1 MADLIKNTKATVS
14 SNRSQAGNL
23 LSKLKIDNAL
33 YNIKDPDLELVAQN
47 LDANVTE
54 IESRLN
60 ALGKKTEWT
69 AVSKGDETK
78 KYATAVE
85 QGTNGAITVTYVN
98 LRDAALTKA
107 NGTKKFA
114 TSVTQDVDGVVSV
127 AYDDALTSDVKRT
140 ATTSD
145 ATHNG
150 LAATDLEA
158 ALQELDALL
167 KSEANTRATA
177 DTNLIGTSA
186 DAKTAD
192 TIWGAKNYA
201 KDLVDTLA
209 GTDWSQNAA
218 TVKDIIDELNSGEG
232 ANLNTLVDKLKGMTV
247 TEKGTAGQPG
257 YRQANNDPTVIEY
270 VQAAIEDVNAQSVE
284 GISALD
290 AEVNSTG
297 GTNVSLHV
305 SEVDGKIT
313 AVTVTDNTPTAI
325 ENAIKTLDS
334 EVTSTDGTNVQVK
347 VTETDGKI
355 TAVNITQDDTAK
367 DSEVVKTVNSV
378 PLTEGTNDVTINGT
392 NIKVGGSG
400 TYATGTVEAAILDL
414 TSSKANKNAIGTAS
428 VNNWESQYLSNSETL
443 QWTNTATTVY
453 VPVSEQTL

>member
-1 MADLIKNTKATVS
+1 MADLIKNTQATVS

-23 LSKLKIDNAL
+23 LSKLKIGDAL

-54 IESRLN
+54 IEARLN
-60 ALGKKTEWT
+60 ALGEKTAWT
-69 AVSKGDETK
+69 AVSKGAETK

-85 QGTNGAITVTYVN
+85 QGTDGAITVTYGN

-107 NGTKKFA
+107 NDAKKFT
-114 TSVTQDVDGVVSV
+114 TSVTQDVDGVVAV

-158 ALQELDALL
+158 ALQELDALI
-167 KSEANTRATA
+167 KSESILRTNA

-209 GTDWSQNAA
+209 GQDLAQNVA

-232 ANLNTLVDKLKGMTV
+232 ASLNTLVDKLKGMTV
-247 TEKGTAGQPG
+247 TAKGTEGQPG
-257 YRQANNDPTVIEY
+257 YRPANNDPTVIEY
-270 VQAAIEDVNAQSVE
+270 VQAAIEDVNAQNAE

-290 AEVNSTG
+290 AEVTSID
-297 GTNVSLHV
+297 GTNVQV
-305 SEVDGKIT
+305 KVTEVDGVIT
-313 AVTVTDNTPTAI
+313 AVNVTDNTPTAI
-325 ENAIKTLDS
+325 ENAIKALDS
-334 EVTSTDGTNVQVK
+334 DKTSTDGTNVQVK

-367 DSEVVKTVNSV
+367 DSEVVKTVNNV
-378 PLTEGTNDVTINGT
+378 PLTANTNDVTINGT

-453 VPVSEQTL
+453 VPVSGQTL